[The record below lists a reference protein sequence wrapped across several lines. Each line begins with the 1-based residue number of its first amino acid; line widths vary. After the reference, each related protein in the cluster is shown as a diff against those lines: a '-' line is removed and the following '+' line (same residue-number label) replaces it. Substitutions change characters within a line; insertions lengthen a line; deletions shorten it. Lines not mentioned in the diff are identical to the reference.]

1 MTEAQ
6 YQAKLIKKIKAAFPG
21 CVAIKN
27 DSGYQQGIPDW
38 TILYKKNWATL
49 EVKASRGASRQP
61 NQEYF
66 VEQLDDMSFAAVIY
80 PENEKE
86 VLLALEQAFAA

>member
-6 YQAKLIKKIKAAFPG
+6 YQTKLIKKIKERFPG
-21 CVAIKN
+21 CVAMKN
-27 DSGYQQGIPDW
+27 DSGYQQGLPDW
-38 TILYKKNWATL
+38 TILYKRNWATL
-49 EVKASRGASRQP
+49 EVKASQGAARQP

-66 VEQLDDMSFAAVIY
+66 VQQLDDMSFAAVIC
-80 PENEKE
+80 PENEEE

>member
-6 YQAKLIKKIKAAFPG
+6 FQTKLIKKIKVMFPG
-21 CVAIKN
+21 CVVIKN
-27 DSGYQQGIPDW
+27 DSGYQQGFPDW
-38 TILYKKNWATL
+38 TILYKTNWATL
-49 EVKASRGASRQP
+49 EVKASYVSARQP

-66 VEQLDDMSFAAVIY
+66 VKHLDGMSFSAVVY
-80 PENEKE
+80 PENEEE